1 MRLRSLTAFL
11 LLSACSPVASL
22 FAQIEPP
29 TTGGVAAL
37 RQELRMLGHYQRVL
51 VIGAHPDDEDTELLT
66 VLVRGMGAEAAYLAL
81 NRGEG
86 GQNLIG
92 SELGETLG
100 LLRTEELLSAR
111 KLDGA
116 RQFFTRAYDF
126 GFSKT
131 LDDTWA
137 HWPRDSILKDVV
149 RIIRRFRPQ
158 IVVSIFSGTPRD
170 GHGQHQAAGWAAQ
183 EAWRLAGDGSRFP
196 ELQTEEGL
204 APWTPQRLYRDTW
217 FDTAATTLTLA
228 GGTIDPAVGKSY
240 HQIAM
245 QGRSRHRSQDMGRLQ
260 QIGASPVRLALVRDA
275 AGSADGGLF
284 SGIDTTLAAMA
295 AAGGDSTHRAE
306 WVALGRD
313 LQAAGTLTSAGLA
326 ALRTRFVALAGG
338 VDRLSPEE
346 RQQLAHLDAAIANL
360 AGILCDAVASD
371 ERVVPGQ
378 RVRVATT
385 CVGMPVASAQL
396 EFRGHALQAAD
407 NPVVTV
413 PDSAALSQP
422 YFLAEPKQGDL
433 YSWRGVPPALRGV
446 AREPP
451 TFAITY
457 GGVTREVAFRFN
469 DQSIG
474 EQRRPVEI
482 VPRLDVKIDPDTAL
496 WPAGANAAR
505 RFHVVVTH
513 FAPDTSTGRV
523 RLELPQGWTPVP
535 PQAFT
540 LGRPEESAAFD
551 FDVRAPPSL
560 APGRYVVHAVAE
572 DSRGRRYDTG
582 VFVVD
587 YPHIRARTFTVP
599 SAAQVQVT
607 PLALPRLAHV
617 GYIRGA
623 ADRIPEALAGAGLT
637 VELLDAATLAR
648 GNLGRYEA
656 IVIGPRAYETDTA
669 LVAHNDRLLAYAR
682 DGGLLLVQYQQYQF
696 IQGGFAPFPLTIATP
711 HDRVTD
717 ENAAVRVL
725 APNDPAFQ
733 RPNVIGDTDWQ
744 GWIQERGL
752 YFAHT
757 WDDAYRPLLES
768 HDPGEGEQ
776 KGGLLVARLGR
787 GTYVYTGLAFFR
799 ELPAGVP
806 GAYRLF
812 ANLLGLAQAPHP

>member
-1 MRLRSLTAFL
+1 M
-11 LLSACSPVASL
+11 
-22 FAQIEPP
+22 
-29 TTGGVAAL
+29 
-37 RQELRMLGHYQRVL
+37 
-51 VIGAHPDDEDTELLT
+51 
-66 VLVRGMGAEAAYLAL
+66 
-81 NRGEG
+81 
-86 GQNLIG
+86 
-92 SELGETLG
+92 
-100 LLRTEELLSAR
+100 
-111 KLDGA
+111 
-116 RQFFTRAYDF
+116 
-126 GFSKT
+126 
-131 LDDTWA
+131 
-137 HWPRDSILKDVV
+137 
-149 RIIRRFRPQ
+149 
-158 IVVSIFSGTPRD
+158 
-170 GHGQHQAAGWAAQ
+170 
-183 EAWRLAGDGSRFP
+183 
-196 ELQTEEGL
+196 
-204 APWTPQRLYRDTW
+204 
-217 FDTAATTLTLA
+217 LTLA
-228 GGTIDPAVGKSY
+228 GGAIDPAVGKSY

-260 QIGASPVRLALVRDA
+260 QIGASPVRLALVRDG

-295 AAGGDSTHRAE
+295 AAGGDSMRRAAWLE
-306 WVALGRD
+306 LGRQLHGAD
-313 LQAAGTLTSAGLA
+313 SLDAAGLA
-326 ALRTRFVALAGG
+326 SLRERFVAAAGG
-338 VDRLSPEE
+338 ASRLSPEQ
-346 RQQLAHLDAAIANL
+346 RQQLVHLDAAIANL
-360 AGILCDAVASD
+360 SGVLCDAVVSD

-378 RVRVATT
+378 RVRIATT
-385 CVGMPVASAQL
+385 CVGMPVSAAEL
-396 EFRGHALQAAD
+396 EFRGHPLQGAD
-407 NPVVTV
+407 NSSVTV
-413 PDSAALSQP
+413 PDSAALSRP
-422 YFLAEPKQGDL
+422 YFLEEPKQGDL

-457 GGVTREVAFRFN
+457 AGVTREAAFRYN

-474 EQRRPVEI
+474 EQRRPVAI

-496 WPAGANAAR
+496 WPADAGTAR
-505 RFHVVVTH
+505 RFHVVVSH
-513 FAPDTSTGRV
+513 FAPDTSSGRV
-523 RLELPQGWTPVP
+523 RLELPRGWTPVP

-540 LGRPEESAAFD
+540 LRRPEETASFD
-551 FDVRAPPSL
+551 FDVRAPAAL
-560 APGRYVVHAVAE
+560 APGRYDVRAVAE
-572 DSRGRRYDTG
+572 DAGGRRYDTG

-587 YPHIRARTFTVP
+587 YPHIRARTYTVP
-599 SAAQVQVT
+599 SAAQIQVA

-617 GYIRGA
+617 GYVRGA

-669 LVAHNDRLLAYAR
+669 LIAHNDRLLAYAR
-682 DGGLLLVQYQQYQF
+682 EGGLLLVQYQQYQF
-696 IQGGFAPFPLTIATP
+696 IQGAYAPFPLTIASP

-717 ENAAVRVL
+717 ENAAVRLL

-733 RPNVIGDTDWQ
+733 WPNVIGEHDWQ

-776 KGGLLVARLGR
+776 KGGLLVAKLWR